1 MKNLVLGSAGQIGT
15 ALCDHLGE
23 IGDEV
28 VQFDIADNSNQD
40 LRVKDVL
47 DLYIKDVDFV
57 YFLAF
62 DVGGS
67 PYLKKYQYTFDF
79 IDNNMKLMAH
89 TFESIRKYNKRF
101 IFTSSQMSNMSY
113 SPYGV
118 LKFIG
123 EQYTKT
129 LNGLTV
135 KLWNVYGPEKDL
147 RKSHVITD
155 FILKAKD
162 AKQITMLTDGS
173 EARQFLHAKDCS
185 RCLEAL
191 AKEYND
197 ISRDREFHI
206 TSFEWSFIIEVA
218 NIIAE
223 EIGDVKIIPSRNTD
237 SVQMGKR
244 NEPDDFILNYWRPE
258 ISLRDGIKEMINHYE

>member
-15 ALCDHLGE
+15 ALCDHLRE

-28 VQFDIADNSNQD
+28 IQFDIAGNSNQD
-40 LRVKDVL
+40 LRVKDIL

-67 PYLKKYQYTFDF
+67 PYLKKYQYTYDF
-79 IDNNMKLMAH
+79 IGNNMKLMTH
-89 TFESIRKYNKRF
+89 TFDSIRKYDKRF

-118 LKFIG
+118 LKSIG

-155 FILKAKD
+155 FILRPR
-162 AKQITMLTDGS
+162 T
-173 EARQFLHAKDCS
+173 
-185 RCLEAL
+185 
-191 AKEYND
+191 
-197 ISRDREFHI
+197 
-206 TSFEWSFIIEVA
+206 
-218 NIIAE
+218 
-223 EIGDVKIIPSRNTD
+223 RNQ
-237 SVQMGKR
+237 SQC
-244 NEPDDFILNYWRPE
+244 
-258 ISLRDGIKEMINHYE
+258 